1 MNLFRLS
8 AAVRGRS
15 RMDDFLRD
23 CFVSI
28 GYPGLGDLEDA
39 DRAEVSKRLNRVYGY
54 EGNELE
60 RKLEDLHT
68 FVRVMDDGDYVLV
81 ADSGRV
87 WLGDLGD
94 YYYREDYDRPE
105 ADTCHRRG
113 VTWLGVLPAAALNPA
128 LREFARELPA
138 GGGESA
144 RAAERYPLPAEQAGL
159 EAFAA
164 QAPGGQLPGL
174 GAAAAEAAAPSRL
187 VDEGTPSGA
196 ASPSRLVDEGMP
208 SGAASPSRL
217 VDEGTL
223 REAVA
228 ALREA
233 LRGDDPELRVR
244 AAEALLRYGL

>member
-8 AAVRGRS
+8 AAVWGRS

-94 YYYREDYDRPE
+94 YYYREEYDRPE

-174 GAAAAEAAAPSRL
+174 GSAASGAALPSRL

-196 ASPSRLVDEGMP
+196 AFPSRLVDE
-208 SGAASPSRL
+208 
-217 VDEGTL
+217 ETL

>member
-60 RKLEDLHT
+60 RKLEDLHM

-174 GAAAAEAAAPSRL
+174 GAAAAEPAGPSRL
-187 VDEGTPSGA
+187 VDEGT
-196 ASPSRLVDEGMP
+196 P